1 MLDALALEGRTFDA
15 FSLLRP
21 TSPFRRGSTIVRA
34 WEQLLALGDEADSIR
49 AVEPCRQH
57 PGKMWRVNGGLMDPL
72 LAQPED
78 GTPYHSTPYQ
88 ALPKVY
94 VQNSSLEIAWTRVVA
109 EGLGIAGRRVAPFF
123 TEGLEGFSI
132 DYPEDVE
139 LAERRL
145 ASGEAELPRVEAAL
159 V

>member
-1 MLDALALEGRTFDA
+1 MLDVLARDGRTFDV

-34 WEQLLALGDEADSIR
+34 WEQLLALGKVADSIR
-49 AVEPCRQH
+49 AIEPCRQH
-57 PGKMWRVNGGLMDPL
+57 PGKMWSVNGDLMEPL

-94 VQNSSLEIAWTRVVA
+94 VQNSSLEIAWAHVVA
-109 EGLGIAGRRVAPFF
+109 EGLGISGRRVAPFF

-132 DYPEDVE
+132 DYPDDVE
-139 LAERRL
+139 LAERWI
-145 ASGEAELPRVEAAL
+145 ANGEAELPYVEAVL